1 MMPFIFQA
9 GKTVCPSQFRQSGV
23 SGSDV
28 VYDVAIG
35 NDGSVFLAGT
45 TFGDW
50 NDTNAGD
57 SDFAAAKL
65 DADGNEVWRWQV
77 RL

>member
-1 MMPFIFQA
+1 
-9 GKTVCPSQFRQSGV
+9 RQSGV
-23 SGSDV
+23 PEQDIV
-28 VYDVAIG
+28 IDVAIG
-35 NDGSVFLAGT
+35 NDGSVFLAGNT
-45 TFGDW
+45 YGDW
-50 NDTNAGD
+50 NGANAGL